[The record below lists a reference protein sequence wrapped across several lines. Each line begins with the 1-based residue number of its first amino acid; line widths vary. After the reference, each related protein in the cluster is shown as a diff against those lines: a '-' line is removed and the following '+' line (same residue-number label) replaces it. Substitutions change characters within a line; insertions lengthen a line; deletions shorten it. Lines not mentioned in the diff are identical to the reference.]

1 MRLDNDEHLTEYVAF
16 KPEVEAQ
23 IADRNIILDAMKP
36 VFEPMLQ
43 KPLPWSMDN
52 IGPYIDPALAK
63 MVPLVKNT
71 QFAQDIDID
80 EAMRTGDMD
89 QCIEA
94 INFLQE
100 TPYAINSYV
109 VEAVEWIYTA
119 KLDRK
124 VNGFPNLT
132 LIKKPKRMTKEEFS
146 ELEKQEQIELMQESV
161 EIDKSNADV
170 RSNLQN
176 VPRYL
181 EEAKFLLSRTSFSCR
196 IS

>member
-1 MRLDNDEHLTEYVAF
+1 MTNPTEYVAF

-71 QFAQDIDID
+71 QFAQD
-80 EAMRTGDMD
+80 MRHRRGHAHRRHGPVH
-89 QCIEA
+89 QR

-181 EEAKFLLSRTSFSCR
+181 EEAKFLRAGRVFPAASV
-196 IS
+196 

>member
-1 MRLDNDEHLTEYVAF
+1 MGAQLFAKVSMRLDNDEHLTEYVAF

-100 TPYAINSYV
+100 T
-109 VEAVEWIYTA
+109 
-119 KLDRK
+119 RH
-124 VNGFPNLT
+124 
-132 LIKKPKRMTKEEFS
+132 
-146 ELEKQEQIELMQESV
+146 Q
-161 EIDKSNADV
+161 
-170 RSNLQN
+170 
-176 VPRYL
+176 
-181 EEAKFLLSRTSFSCR
+181 
-196 IS
+196 